1 MSGWKLVSFFWT
13 YTEATLTAF
22 DGKHIFQLFVSLKER
37 PSGTITLH
45 KTQTRRMCAMRVT
58 RSACLRSL
66 KETWVS
72 ELFFFV
78 YKRAPW
84 LSVLWHTFCIS
95 LARMSHFTLLLQHGR
110 RWEPAN
116 RNATFTWLPPTNPLG
131 HTCWHP
137 FESILIPGLAFSPL
151 LFSRVP
157 LQQKDPSKRLVR
169 GGDIWHTLIN
179 DLVLFLLAAIEIVF
193 PQLCS

>member
-116 RNATFTWLPPTNPLG
+116 RNATFTWPPP
-131 HTCWHP
+131 HKP
-137 FESILIPGLAFSPL
+137 FRPHLLTSFWVHFDSRTRLLTFALLSSAPSAEGSIKASGE
-151 LFSRVP
+151 
-157 LQQKDPSKRLVR
+157 
-169 GGDIWHTLIN
+169 GGGTFDTH
-179 DLVLFLLAAIEIVF
+179 
-193 PQLCS
+193 S